1 MASTAKIMT
10 ALVVLEHLPL
20 DAEVTAS
27 QKAVDTI
34 GSRVGLQVGESL
46 TVEQLLY
53 ALLVRSANDA
63 AVALAEGVAGS
74 VADFVDLMN
83 EKAAALGLENTNFRN
98 PHGMNTKGN
107 YSSARDLATITAA
120 AFEDET
126 FAAIV
131 DTETYTLPRPDGTDL
146 LMENSNKLLHE
157 LPWITGVKTG
167 STPLSGGCLVSS
179 GSKGGV
185 SLIAVVL
192 GESDYDKRW
201 EDCQELLEY
210 GFSLYRRVR
219 VVSMGDSLFEVAVPF
234 RPGDPL
240 EVVAA
245 RTLVV
250 PVFREDEVGASVR
263 AQKVRWPVEAGEPLG
278 SLVVTVAGETVDSV
292 DLVAGGAVDVPS
304 LAATLGDLNRSL
316 PPGIRL
322 AQVLRTATE

>member
-1 MASTAKIMT
+1 M
-10 ALVVLEHLPL
+10 
-20 DAEVTAS
+20 
-27 QKAVDTI
+27 
-34 GSRVGLQVGESL
+34 
-46 TVEQLLY
+46 
-53 ALLVRSANDA
+53 
-63 AVALAEGVAGS
+63 
-74 VADFVDLMN
+74 
-83 EKAAALGLENTNFRN
+83 
-98 PHGMNTKGN
+98 
-107 YSSARDLATITAA
+107 
-120 AFEDET
+120 
-126 FAAIV
+126 

-179 GSKGGV
+179 GSRGGV

-219 VVSMGDSLFEVAVPF
+219 VVSRGDSLFEVAVPF

-250 PVFREDEVGASVR
+250 PVFREDEVGTSVR
-263 AQKVRWPVEAGEPLG
+263 AQKVRWPVEAGETSRLPGGHGGGRDRRLRRSRSGRGGRRALAGCDFGRSEPFAPAGDTPGPGPPHHHGVIARNG
-278 SLVVTVAGETVDSV
+278 SEA
-292 DLVAGGAVDVPS
+292 
-304 LAATLGDLNRSL
+304 
-316 PPGIRL
+316 
-322 AQVLRTATE
+322 